1 MATFRLSK
9 LVRDKIPQL
18 MNQDEQIASIHT
30 LHSKELQRAL
40 ILKLKEEAD
49 EALVALDDDR
59 EFIGEMADVKEV
71 FDTILRQKNIDA
83 AALSGAQR
91 TKRDAKGGFEDG
103 QFIDT
108 VTTNDETWISYYR
121 ERPLQYQEVYAAD
134 TDSTQQ
140 FSVPQLQ
147 TGLYRHYKG
156 NYYEVIDVGC
166 HTETHEYFVVY
177 RALYEKSMN
186 PRIWIRPYDMFMS
199 TVEIDG
205 HVVSR
210 FAKVEND

>member
-1 MATFRLSK
+1 MAIFRLSK

-18 MNQDEQIASIHT
+18 MNQDDQAATVRT
-30 LHSKELQRAL
+30 LQGNDLQKSL
-40 ILKLKEEAD
+40 LLKLKEEAD
-49 EALVALDDDR
+49 EALSALDNDT
-59 EFIGEMADVKEV
+59 EFIGEMADIKEV
-71 FDTILRQKNIDA
+71 LDTILRQKNIDD
-83 AALSGAQR
+83 AALSEAQR
-91 TKRDAKGGFEDG
+91 IKRDAKGGFEDG

-108 VTTNDETWISYYR
+108 LATEDDTWISYYR

-134 TDSTQQ
+134 IDSAQQ

-156 NYYEVIDVGC
+156 NYYEVIDIGC

-186 PRIWIRPYDMFMS
+186 PRIWIRPYAMFMS
-199 TVEIDG
+199 TVEING
-205 HVVSR
+205 QVVSR
-210 FAKVEND
+210 FTKVEHD